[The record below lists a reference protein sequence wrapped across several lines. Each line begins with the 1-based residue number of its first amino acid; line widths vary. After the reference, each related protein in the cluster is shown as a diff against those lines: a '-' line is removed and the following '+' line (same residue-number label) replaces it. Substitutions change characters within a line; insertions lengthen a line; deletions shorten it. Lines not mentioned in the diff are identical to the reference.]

1 MGYHYEEL
9 SFLHKA
15 CLDLLHCHDQ
25 VDKTRRRSFIADPVL
40 NLEKDLGIFIRLS
53 TSSFNYSFEILKQF
67 LVYKI
72 FKAIY
77 LIDHHFKKKIV
88 YDLTYFPEKL
98 PIKKSIQPSFGQI
111 WSNPLKIVIF

>member
-1 MGYHYEEL
+1 M
-9 SFLHKA
+9 
-15 CLDLLHCHDQ
+15 
-25 VDKTRRRSFIADPVL
+25 
-40 NLEKDLGIFIRLS
+40 S

-77 LIDHHFKKKIV
+77 LIDRHFKKKIV
-88 YDLTYFPEKL
+88 YNLTSFPEKL

-111 WSNPLKIVIF
+111 WSSPLKKFFLKSEITYRFTDGKCKQIEGIIMMI